1 MEHQKNSRIF
11 DRTTPP
17 HIFTLILLTG
27 ISAMSMSIFL
37 PSLPSMMVDLKTEY
51 SIIQLSVSLYLAFTA
66 LVQFII
72 GPLSDRFGR
81 RPTALWSISVFI
93 FASIGCYFATS
104 IEVFL
109 AFRMM
114 QAFVAI
120 GQVISRAVVRDIFSQ
135 DEAASKIGYVTMGMA
150 LVPMFAP
157 MIGGMLDGMFGWRS
171 TFIFMTAFGFLLLI
185 IIWFDQG
192 ETATSNGKNLF
203 QQFQEYPELFA
214 SRRFWGYVLAATFS
228 AGTFFAFLG
237 GAPYVATNVFELS
250 SSQTGLLFGIPATGY
265 LVGNLL
271 TGIFSKRLGIN
282 PMILVGASLLTLGM
296 ASSLILTLMGYESP
310 LVFFGFCILVGLG
323 NGLTLPNATAGMLS
337 VRPKIAGTASGIGG
351 AIMIGG
357 GAALSALAGALLE
370 RGNGSY
376 PLQLIMLTSAVL
388 CLISILYVIQ
398 RAKAITET

>member
-1 MEHQKNSRIF
+1 
-11 DRTTPP
+11 
-17 HIFTLILLTG
+17 
-27 ISAMSMSIFL
+27 
-37 PSLPSMMVDLKTEY
+37 LPSMTVDLKTEY
-51 SIIQLSVSLYLAFTA
+51 SVIQLSVSLYLAFTA
-66 LVQFII
+66 LVQFIV

-109 AFRMM
+109 TFRMI

-120 GQVISRAVVRDIFSQ
+120 GMVISRAVVRDIFSQ

-171 TFIFMTAFGFLLLI
+171 IFIFMTAFGFLLLI
-185 IIWFDQG
+185 VIWFDQG
-192 ETATSNGKNLF
+192 ETASSTGKSLF
-203 QQFQEYPELFA
+203 EQFQEYPELFA

-228 AGTFFAFLG
+228 SGTFFAFLG
-237 GAPYVATNVFELS
+237 GAPYVATHVFKLS

-271 TGIFSKRLGIN
+271 TGIYSKRLGIN
-282 PMILVGASLLTLGM
+282 PMILAGASLLTLGM
-296 ASSLILTLMGYESP
+296 ASSLILTLMGYGSP

-337 VRPKIAGTASGIGG
+337 VRPRIAGTASGIGG

-376 PLQLIMLTSAVL
+376 PWQLIMLTSAIL

-398 RAKAITET
+398 RAKTIAET